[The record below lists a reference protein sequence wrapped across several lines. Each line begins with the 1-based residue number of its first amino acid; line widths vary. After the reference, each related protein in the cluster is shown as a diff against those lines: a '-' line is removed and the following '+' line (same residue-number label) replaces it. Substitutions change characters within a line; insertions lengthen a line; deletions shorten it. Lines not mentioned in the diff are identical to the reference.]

1 MRVIASSE
9 QPDMTT
15 ALERRLGYQ
24 FRNPALLR
32 QALTHP
38 SSGIQPDNQRLEFL
52 GDALFGAAL
61 SLLLFKEKSQWPEGA
76 MTKLGHLLVS
86 TDSLFVWAQ
95 DLELR
100 LQLPPKA
107 DPSHLKTSFRKPQA
121 DAVEA
126 LLAAVFLDSK
136 QVGEDGFAAVC
147 KIIEN
152 RFLDPIRKAEAN
164 SWERHD
170 TKTTLQ
176 ERAASQGLPAP
187 KYELVER
194 SGPDHAPL
202 FLVRVTVGPHH
213 GQATAHSLKL
223 AQAEAAR
230 KVLELLPV
238 QSKS

>member
-1 MRVIASSE
+1 VSGP
-9 QPDMTT
+9 QT
-15 ALERRLGYQ
+15 ALERRLGYV
-24 FRNPALLR
+24 FRDPGLLR

-61 SLLLFKEKSQWPEGA
+61 ALLLFREKSRWPEGA

-86 TDSLFVWAQ
+86 TDSLFQWAQ

-100 LQLPPKA
+100 LQLPPKS

-126 LLAAVFLDSK
+126 LLAAVFLDSQK
-136 QVGEDGFAAVC
+136 VNEDGFAAVC
-147 KIIEN
+147 TLIDQ
-152 RFLDPIRKAEAN
+152 RFRETIRKAEAD

-176 ERAASQGLPAP
+176 ERAASQGLPTP
-187 KYELVER
+187 KYELVAR
-194 SGPDHAPL
+194 TGPDHAPT
-202 FLVRVTVGPHH
+202 FLVCVTVGPH
-213 GQATAHSLKL
+213 QDRASASSLKQ

-230 KVLELLPV
+230 KVLELLPA
-238 QSKS
+238 QPKT